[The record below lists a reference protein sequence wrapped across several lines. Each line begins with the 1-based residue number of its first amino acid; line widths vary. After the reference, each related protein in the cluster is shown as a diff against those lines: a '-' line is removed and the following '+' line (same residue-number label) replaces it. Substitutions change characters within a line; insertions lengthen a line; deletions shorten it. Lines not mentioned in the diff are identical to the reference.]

1 MNQFTSFSTK
11 PLLEGASVFAQV
23 HVDTS
28 VSLSSPASFVMHGFH
43 LEPLQYIDIDT
54 NLDDA
59 NRILEKTH
67 MRTSFVVDGQNQ
79 LKGVISKARLA
90 SSYVLKIAGK
100 KGLTRAQLTIG
111 DIMVRLEEIDTVS
124 ETTLANAKV
133 GDVLKTME
141 KASYEYLLVTG
152 ANQNELRGY
161 FDLIDIA
168 KITGYSLNQAKS
180 AKTFSQLVDSL
191 VNHSE
196 I

>member
-1 MNQFTSFSTK
+1 MNQFTAFSTK
-11 PLLEGASVFAQV
+11 PLLEGAHLFAQT
-23 HVDTS
+23 HLDTGI
-28 VSLSSPASFVMHGFH
+28 SLSSPASFAMHGFH
-43 LEPLQYIDIDT
+43 LEPLQYIDIET
-54 NLDDA
+54 SLDDA
-59 NRILEKTH
+59 TRILEKTH
-67 MRTSFVVDGQNQ
+67 MRTSFVVDSQNQ

-90 SSYVLKIAGK
+90 SSYVLKTAAK

-111 DIMVRLEEIDTVS
+111 DIMVKLAEIDTVS
-124 ETTLANAKV
+124 ELMLANAKV

-152 ANQNELRGY
+152 ANQSELRGY

-168 KITGYSLNQAKS
+168 KMTGYSLNQAKS

-191 VNHSE
+191 VNHNE

>member
-90 SSYVLKIAGK
+90 SSYVLKIASK

-111 DIMVRLEEIDTVS
+111 DIMVRLEEIDTMS